1 MLKKRNFLRPFA
13 YFLGVLVLLGVAL
26 IAPIDRTPLVDQPFY
41 QQAMKSLDTLA
52 VSETPKTSL
61 KAGWAKVNITPK
73 GQMPM
78 AGYMQRD
85 HYDSV
90 HDSLYIRII
99 VLESGGQTIAM
110 INADL
115 LLFPPVLKER
125 LQMKLDQVMPGVF
138 LYLSATHN
146 HNGIGAWDESLVGQ
160 FALGEF
166 DYTWINQTVDAIA
179 TAIQNI
185 KPIHASIQYWE
196 SDADELVINRI
207 AHSKGKKD
215 GMLRGFI
222 LNRVDSLKACLFTFS
237 AHATTL
243 TKENQTLSADYP
255 SEVITRLEEGV
266 DFGMFMAGMVGSH
279 AFAPMPPEK
288 EYDLVKKEGMFLTE
302 MIGHMKAEPQKDSIE
317 ISTSHFPIPFGPAQL
332 RISANWKARNWAFLS
347 VLDDL
352 EGELT
357 YLKLGNILMIGTP
370 CDFSG
375 EIAVN
380 EKLHAYAKARGLNL
394 IITSFNGNYVGYITH
409 DGHYDSINRT
419 EIREMNW
426 VGPYYG
432 RYFSEM
438 IRKMIDK
445 SIVH

>member
-1 MLKKRNFLRPFA
+1 MLKKRKILRFLF
-13 YFLGVLVLLGVAL
+13 YFLSVLVLLAVAL
-26 IAPIDRTPLVDQPFY
+26 FAPIDRTPLAEQPFY
-41 QQAMKSLDTLA
+41 QQGIQSLDTLG
-52 VSETPKTSL
+52 VSTTPKSPL
-61 KAGWAKVNITPK
+61 KAGWTKVNITPNR
-73 GQMPM
+73 QMPM
-78 AGYMQRD
+78 AGYMPRD
-85 HYDSV
+85 HYDAI
-90 HDSLYIRII
+90 HDSLYVRILL
-99 VLESGGQTIAM
+99 LESGGQTIAL
-110 INADL
+110 INVDL
-115 LLFPPVLKER
+115 LLFPPALKER
-125 LQMKLDQVMPGVF
+125 LQLKLDQVMPGVF

-166 DYTWINQTVDAIA
+166 DYQWINQTVDAIVM
-179 TAIQNI
+179 AIQKI
-185 KPIHASIQYWE
+185 KPVPASIQYWE
-196 SDADELVINRI
+196 SNADELVVNRI

-215 GMLRGFI
+215 GKLRGFL
-222 LNRVDSLKACLFTFS
+222 LNRTDSSKACLFTFS

-255 SEVITRLEEGV
+255 AEVINRMEKGV

-279 AFAPMPPEK
+279 AFAPMPPER
-288 EYDLVKKEGMFLTE
+288 EYDLVKKEGMRLTE
-302 MIGHMKAEPQKDSIE
+302 MFGTMITDSKTDSLTFGTTHYP
-317 ISTSHFPIPFGPAQL
+317 ISFGPSQL
-332 RISANWKARNWAFLS
+332 RVAANWKARNWVFNAF
-347 VLDDL
+347 LDDL

-357 YLKLGNILMIGTP
+357 YLQIGNILMIGTP

-380 EKLHAYAKARGLNL
+380 QKLHEYAKAKGLNL

-432 RYFSEM
+432 QYFAEM

-445 SIVH
+445 STVH